1 MQFDDLE
8 DITAELEE
16 HLSSWHR
23 LPDVIQNRP
32 ASGREPGVNET
43 ELRVRQRSIGN
54 MCITT
59 NKAHD
64 AYYERLEALVEQERP
79 RRSQY
84 HQQRVEDFAA
94 FTLAVYEQS
103 SAQNLQKGLKNE
115 LDDFPKEV
123 IETITIPAPQPPKS
137 WFQRILGG

>member
-8 DITAELEE
+8 DINAELEE
-16 HLSSWHR
+16 HLSSWRR
-23 LPDVIQNRP
+23 LPDVVEKRLD
-32 ASGREPGVNET
+32 SGGKSGVNET
-43 ELRVRQRSIGN
+43 ELRARQGRIGN
-54 MCITT
+54 MCFTT

-64 AYYERLEALVEQERP
+64 AFYAQLEAFVEQERP
-79 RRSQY
+79 RRSQ
-84 HQQRVEDFAA
+84 HFQQRVEDWAA
-94 FTLAVYEQS
+94 FTLGVYEQS

-137 WFQRILGG
+137 WFQRALGL